1 MRHQG
6 PAHKGDV
13 GGAVQGKEVADGV
26 DDHHR
31 RRAGRP
37 AGLERGPQLAG
48 KAAPGQEAGQVGG
61 ALGMPGGQNEPQSRV
76 GGQKF
81 LKGVRH
87 QFLFAGM
94 GGGRQPYRPAGLP
107 RFSFSS
113 LQETAKFLEARFV
126 PALEQTVVFQVAG
139 EMESGG
145 RNPQALK
152 PLKIRERPRGDDI
165 IKIKYTG

>member
-1 MRHQG
+1 MVSMITTG
-6 PAHKGDV
+6 
-13 GGAVQGKEVADGV
+13 
-26 DDHHR
+26 

-37 AGLERGPQLAG
+37 AGLEPGPQLAG

-139 EMESGG
+139 EV
-145 RNPQALK
+145 
-152 PLKIRERPRGDDI
+152 
-165 IKIKYTG
+165 